1 MIDWICDY
9 YDNVESLPV
18 RSELSVGDIRSVLP
32 AEAPTGPE
40 SWNKI
45 SSDFQEKIMPGEG
58 HRCRQQVTAA
68 VRTV

>member
-32 AEAPTGPE
+32 SEAPTGPE

-58 HRCRQQVTAA
+58 HRCREHVTAA